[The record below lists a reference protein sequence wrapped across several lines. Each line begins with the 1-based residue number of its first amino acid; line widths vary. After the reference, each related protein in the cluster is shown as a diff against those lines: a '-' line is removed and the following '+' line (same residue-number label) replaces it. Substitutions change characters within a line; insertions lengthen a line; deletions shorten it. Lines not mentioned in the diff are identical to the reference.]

1 MMDPRLELP
10 RRQHRRERP
19 LPVAPA
25 EMGAAQ
31 RLNRLIY
38 RRVGD
43 GAARKWSDAHVTRV
57 PFES

>member
-43 GAARKWSDAHVTRV
+43 DRGAQVV
-57 PFES
+57 